1 MANQRK
7 DRRKNPE
14 RRSGADRRTKQVPV
28 EVEHRKGE
36 RRRTALRRRLEL
48 ETAADQIHA
57 ALGLLTYAQD
67 QGLLLDVDRWL
78 LATAIARLRVAME
91 QLGEGTDDAV

>member
-1 MANQRK
+1 MATQRK
-7 DRRKNPE
+7 DRRKKAD
-14 RRSGADRRTKQVPV
+14 RRGGADRRNEQVPV
-28 EVEHRKGE
+28 EVERRKGE
-36 RRRTALRRRLEL
+36 RRRTALTRRLEL